1 MSRTLTASSG
11 LSTPMWRRN
20 DRGEL
25 FQIEEVDRNEYV
37 SPPRGT
43 RGRFSLSG
51 ISDTF
56 EMTSEQYGTSTNVR
70 LEFFIL
76 RVTNKDFKWAEGK
89 RFTQL
94 VTWKIGPKSTFGQL
108 LGVLRG
114 RSVAPGEELDPDAFI
129 GTSFVTSTTL
139 KENGDR
145 LYAGISI
152 EAIEDGS
159 VKLSPFVNGGGAPQ
173 PELVGVAASGG
184 DDSDPFADTMEDDL

>member
-1 MSRTLTASSG
+1 MSRTLTANAG
-11 LSTPMWRRN
+11 TSTPMWRRN

-37 SPPRGT
+37 TPPRGT
-43 RGRFSLSG
+43 RGRFTLSG

-70 LEFFIL
+70 LEFL
-76 RVTNKDFKWAEGK
+76 VDKVTNKEFKWAEGK

-108 LGVLRG
+108 LGALRE
-114 RSVAPGEELDPDAFI
+114 RAIQPGEELDPDAFI

-152 EAIEDGS
+152 EAIEAGS
-159 VKLSPFVNGGGAPQ
+159 VKLSPYVNDNGAVSAQ
-173 PELVGVAASGG
+173 PVAVSTNGA
-184 DDSDPFADTMEDDL
+184 DDEADPFADEEEL